1 MYNKSTTEA
10 DRESNVRTTVERQP
24 APLKYTQR
32 PKKKKNGDA
41 QRNGT
46 CRCDPA
52 HFACAIT

>member
-32 PKKKKNGDA
+32 PKKKKKRGRA
-41 QRNGT
+41 EKRHVQV
-46 CRCDPA
+46 
-52 HFACAIT
+52 